1 MKILDFDA
9 GNTFVKW
16 RLVGSSLRGRVSHN
30 DLHTVEWP
38 EAIDRVRVA
47 SVAGEAVSEALKAFV
62 RQRWQFDA
70 EFAETSAA
78 VAGVTNSYTDPSRM
92 GVDRW
97 LAMLSAWNQAKA
109 ACWVVDCGSA
119 ITVEQLDRHGR
130 HLGGYIIPGIQ
141 LISHNLLSNTA
152 EIIVDHSIQGFNSSP
167 GVNTSEA
174 VQHGIN
180 LLLEALAEK
189 IMRESKGQPVYVTG
203 GDGALFCSLVDGAIW
218 CPDLVMDGLPLAIG
232 G

>member
-1 MKILDFDA
+1 MSVLDLDA

-16 RLVGSSLRGRVSHN
+16 RLAGTALRGRV
-30 DLHTVEWP
+30 LHHELCKVAWP
-38 EAIDRVRVA
+38 KGVSRVRIA
-47 SVAGEAVSEALKAFV
+47 SVAGEQVNRQMSDFVLQQWQLK
-62 RQRWQFDA
+62 A
-70 EFAETSAA
+70 EFARTAA
-78 VAGVTNSYTDPSRM
+78 QTAGVTNSYSDPSRM

-97 LAMLSAWNQAKA
+97 LAILSAWDRARA

-119 ITVEQLDRHGR
+119 ITVEQIDSHGQ
-130 HLGGYIIPGIQ
+130 HIGGYIIPGIQ

-152 EIIVDHSIQGFNSSP
+152 EVRVDHSIEGFNSAP

-189 IMRESKGQPVYVTG
+189 VMRESGGQPVYVTG
-203 GDGALFCSLVDGAIW
+203 GDGELFCSLANGATW
-218 CPDLVMDGLPLAIG
+218 CPDLVMDGLSLAIG

>member
-1 MKILDFDA
+1 MRILDLDA

-16 RLVGSSLRGRVSHN
+16 RLAGTDSRGRISHN
-30 DLHTVEWP
+30 DLHKVEWP

-47 SVAGEAVSEALKAFV
+47 SVAGEQVSAALRVFV
-62 RQRWQFDA
+62 QQRWRLEA
-70 EFAETSAA
+70 EFARTSAIA
-78 VAGVTNSYTDPSRM
+78 SGVTNSYTDPSRM

-97 LAMLSAWNQAKA
+97 LAMLSAWDRTKA

-119 ITVEQLDRHGR
+119 ITVERLDSNGR

-152 EIIVDHSIQGFNSSP
+152 EIIVDHSIQGFSSAP

-189 IMRESKGQPVYVTG
+189 VMRESKGQPVYVTG
-203 GDGALFCSLVDGAIW
+203 GDGALFCSLADGAIW